1 MKLMLQSFGHK
12 YGLPEADVVFD
23 VRCLDNPFWVSE
35 LKPMSGLDAP
45 VREYIFSNQDS
56 VDYARKIAELLKT
69 QVRLAAKRGCEQL
82 RIAVGC
88 TGGRHRS
95 VAVTE
100 FLAQELHEHEIK
112 VEHRDIGRG

>member
-1 MKLMLQSFGHK
+1 MKLRIQSFGHK

-35 LKPMSGLDAP
+35 LKPLSGLDTA
-45 VREYIFSNQDS
+45 VKEYIFSNPES
-56 VDYARKIAELLKT
+56 LEFAEKIAELLKL
-69 QVRLAAKRGCEQL
+69 QISLAAKRGREELQ
-82 RIAVGC
+82 IAVGC

-95 VAVTE
+95 VAVAE
-100 FLAQELHEHEIK
+100 FLAQQLHAD